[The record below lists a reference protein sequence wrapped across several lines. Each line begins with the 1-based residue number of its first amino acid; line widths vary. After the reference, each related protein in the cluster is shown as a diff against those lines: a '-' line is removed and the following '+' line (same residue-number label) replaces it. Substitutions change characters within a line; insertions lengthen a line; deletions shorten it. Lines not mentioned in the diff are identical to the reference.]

1 MAQQKQSHRQVVLDT
16 ETTGVDVKKGH
27 RVIEIGLVELI
38 DRVATGRTFQTYLNP
53 MGATM
58 DPEAEKVHGLSLAFL
73 ADKPQFSQKC
83 AEFCSFIQGAE
94 VLIHNAA
101 FDEGFLNAEL
111 ARVNKPPIW
120 EIAAKITDTY
130 MMAQSV
136 FPKQANGLDK
146 LCKRLEISN
155 EHRTFHGALL
165 DAELLT
171 EVYLKMTQD
180 QSPYIDDAEIGK
192 LPRPPVAYISDRK
205 PGPALTLSVEDK
217 QAHESYL
224 DELEKANKKPSVW
237 RSGPVSS
244 SKAPSP

>member
-1 MAQQKQSHRQVVLDT
+1 MPNHTAHRQVVLDT
-16 ETTGVDVKKGH
+16 ETTGMEVKKGH
-27 RVIEIGLVELI
+27 RVVEIGLVELI
-38 DRVATGRTFQTYLNP
+38 DRVPTGRTFQTYLNP
-53 MGATM
+53 VGAAM
-58 DPEAEKVHGLSLAFL
+58 DPEAQKVHGLSMEFL

-120 EIAAKITDTY
+120 EIASKITDTY

-155 EHRTFHGALL
+155 EHRKFHGALL

-192 LPRPPVAYISDRK
+192 LPRPPIALISGRK
-205 PGPALTLSVEDK
+205 PGLVISLSTEDK
-217 QAHESYL
+217 QAHEAYL
-224 DELEKANKKPSVW
+224 DELEKTTKKPSIW
-237 RSGPVSS
+237 RSGPSS
-244 SKAPSP
+244 ASKSPSP